1 MQRAGCFTLAR
12 FRVETIMLQSQS
24 WHSHKPLPADASG
37 PGAGQQWPGGRGPS
51 PGGRGPSLLCG
62 LDRDPSVHASP
73 HRCMQLEGCFT
84 LTAVHGVSLLP
95 DSEVKP
101 GARPSCCRLRAG
113 MSKCAL
119 QTFSSLPFRARDS
132 GLARVGLRLS
142 CKVLISDRR
151 LVLQYYP
158 SNE

>member
-12 FRVETIMLQSQS
+12 FRVETIMLQTQS

-51 PGGRGPSLLCG
+51 PGGRGPSLLCR
-62 LDRDPSVHASP
+62 LDPSVHASP
-73 HRCMQLEGCFT
+73 HRCMQREGCFT

-119 QTFSSLPFRARDS
+119 QTFSSLPFRACDS

-142 CKVLISDRR
+142 CKDLISDRR

>member
-12 FRVETIMLQSQS
+12 FRVETMMLQTQS
-24 WHSHKPLPADASG
+24 WHSHKPLPTDASG

-51 PGGRGPSLLCG
+51 PGGCGPSLLCR
-62 LDRDPSVHASP
+62 LDPSVHASP
-73 HRCMQLEGCFT
+73 HCCMQLEGCFT